1 MPVSPFVAI
10 SIDVD
15 QSHKTKRKLKKMLA
29 RIIQKIYKHVDAY
42 LFDIELS
49 SLKKSKTR
57 KRDIGVGLRN
67 SL

>member
-49 SLKKSKTR
+49 SLKISKTR
-57 KRDIGVGLRN
+57 KRDVGVGLRN